1 MDIEVYYDK
10 IYRYIFYKVNNKALA
25 EDLTQETFYKF
36 LKSECEEPERFLY
49 TIARNLCIDE
59 YRRIKPV
66 STEDE
71 EALAVSTEDEE
82 ALAVTTEFEDALVER
97 TAVKEALD
105 KLSEDDRELVIL
117 RLVNDEPIGEIAKMY
132 GMSRFAVTRRL
143 NKAKSTLKELLE
155 RGSDER

>member
-71 EALAVSTEDEE
+71 EALAV
-82 ALAVTTEFEDALVER
+82 TTEFEDELVER

>member
-71 EALAVSTEDEE
+71 EALAV
-82 ALAVTTEFEDALVER
+82 TTEFEDALVER

-105 KLSEDDRELVIL
+105 KLDEEDRELVIL
-117 RLVNDEPIGEIAKMY
+117 RFVNDEPIGEIVKMY

-143 NKAKSTLKELLE
+143 NKAKSTLKELLG

>member
-59 YRRIKPV
+59 YRRIKP
-66 STEDE
+66 
-71 EALAVSTEDEE
+71 VSTEDEE

>member
-71 EALAVSTEDEE
+71 EALAV
-82 ALAVTTEFEDALVER
+82 TTEFEDELVER

-117 RLVNDEPIGEIAKMY
+117 RLVNDEPSGEIAKMY

>member
-36 LKSECEEPERFLY
+36 LKSECTEPERFLY

-71 EALAVSTEDEE
+71 EALAV
-82 ALAVTTEFEDALVER
+82 TTEFEDELVER

-105 KLSEDDRELVIL
+105 KLNEEDRELVIL
-117 RLVNDEPIGEIAKMY
+117 RLVNDEPIGEIAKMFN
-132 GMSRFAVTRRL
+132 MSRFAVTRRL

>member
-10 IYRYIFYKVNNKALA
+10 IYRYILYKVNNKALA
-25 EDLTQETFYKF
+25 EDLTKETFYKF

-59 YRRIKPV
+59 YRRIKP
-66 STEDE
+66 
-71 EALAVSTEDEE
+71 VSTEDEE